1 MFYNLFLLTQDAL
14 CSCLLKNRSVEM
26 LMFTSK
32 FIHNLVLIN
41 EHPEANSLSSSSK
54 LLTHCLTNL
63 QTFKPMKKVPI
74 YDQHLVK

>member
-1 MFYNLFLLTQDAL
+1 
-14 CSCLLKNRSVEM
+14 M